1 MTWNRWFV
9 FALAL
14 AIVPT
19 LELRGAQEWDDTLFA
34 DLLKEVC
41 QCPDEAWRT
50 IPWKT
55 DLLEAQ
61 RLSLAESKP
70 IFIWAM
76 DGHPLGCT

>member
-1 MTWNRWFV
+1 MLSNRLFV
-9 FALAL
+9 LGL
-14 AIVPT
+14 LVAIVPT
-19 LELRGAQEWDDTLFA
+19 LELRGTQEWDDSLFA
-34 DLLKEVC
+34 DLHKEVC
-41 QCPDEAWRT
+41 QCPDDTWRT